1 MRKLLAEITL
11 KIYILLSEGEL
22 EMMAM
27 LFSQRVILE
36 KCTFE
41 QVPKKLKK
49 QVAEILVEEGGRPE
63 RVPAEYGGTKDVA
76 AA

>member
-1 MRKLLAEITL
+1 MREFWANVALNLYFLLL
-11 KIYILLSEGEL
+11 KGEQ

-49 QVAEILVEEGGRPE
+49 QVAEILVEECGMPE
-63 RVPAEYGGTKDVA
+63 LVPAEYGGTKDVEA
-76 AA
+76 A